1 MLTAQQ
7 KGTRTGSYHSLH
19 RMQTLDF
26 EALEKQP
33 QTKLTLDILHLHS
46 RNDTSLVKSC
56 GLSAVWSS
64 MSDIGKPSE
73 RVQREP
79 KINSEEGETTPGVSR
94 PLLVGAVTH
103 RRAAAVTLKCMKP

>member
-1 MLTAQQ
+1 ML
-7 KGTRTGSYHSLH
+7 TRTGSYHSLH

-33 QTKLTLDILHLHS
+33 QTKLTLDILRLHS

-64 MSDIGKPSE
+64 MSDIGRPSE

-79 KINSEEGETTPGVSR
+79 KINSEEGETTRVSADR
-94 PLLVGAVTH
+94 CLLEPSHTGGLLLSH
-103 RRAAAVTLKCMKP
+103 